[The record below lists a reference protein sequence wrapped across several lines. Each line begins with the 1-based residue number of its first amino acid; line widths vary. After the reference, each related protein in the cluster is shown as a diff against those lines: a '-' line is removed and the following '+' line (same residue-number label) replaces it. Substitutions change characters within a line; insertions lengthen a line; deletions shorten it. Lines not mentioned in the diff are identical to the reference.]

1 MEKRMEKPIQIVYT
15 NEAEE
20 RLEKLINKFKSDI
33 EFLIK
38 NMRYIPGDKFIE
50 ITGSDIET
58 VSKYFKIMSP
68 DKNRSRDFILNI
80 YLILGTIFII
90 SGLFFNKFINLLEQN
105 PIQLMLILVGATMIC
120 VSLWLKSLMN
130 RRKYKYNISPELKD

>member
-58 VSKYFKIMSP
+58 VSKYFKIISP
-68 DKNRSRDFILNI
+68 DKNRSRYFIINI
-80 YLILGTIFII
+80 YLILGTIFLI
-90 SGLFFNKFINLLEQN
+90 SGLFFNEFINLLERN

-120 VSLWLKSLMN
+120 VSLWFKSLMN